1 MQLMREIRHVR
12 LPDGRPLVASD
23 RQVAAARLPAPPKQP
38 PDLVPPLLIAGLILG
53 ALLAASGH
61 WRGDHRAARIAFTT
75 LGTLWLLFA
84 GIAGLG
90 MAILWAFTRHHS
102 AWANENL
109 LLFNPLAL
117 LLLPAAWRLASTRFS
132 RWLAGVLTAAAV
144 FALIA
149 KVLPGFDQRNLPW
162 IAFAL
167 PPWLAMLYVLA
178 NTAVRDKTHP

>member
-1 MQLMREIRHVR
+1 ASPARAEARQA
-12 LPDGRPLVASD
+12 PGPL
-23 RQVAAARLPAPPKQP
+23 
-38 PDLVPPLLIAGLILG
+38 
-53 ALLAASGH
+53 
-61 WRGDHRAARIAFTT
+61 HRVTATRIAFVT

-90 MAILWAFTRHHS
+90 MAVLWAFTQHHS

-117 LLLPAAWRLASTRFS
+117 LLLPAVWRLAASRFN
-132 RWLAGVLTAAAV
+132 RWLIGLLIAAVV

-167 PPWLAMLYVLA
+167 PPWLAMLHVLLKSR
-178 NTAVRDKTHP
+178 NSR